1 MHGNTRTQTMTG
13 ARQMFFKKSKKI
25 KELKSLLAIYRE
37 KDRTQTNLI
46 RVHINN
52 NLLLRAE
59 IKRLKKESKL

>member
-1 MHGNTRTQTMTG
+1 
-13 ARQMFFKKSKKI
+13 MFFRKSREI

-46 RVHINN
+46 RVYINN

-59 IKRLKKESKL
+59 IKKLKKESKL